1 MPTGDFEQVCT
12 ASSLDS
18 DVPWARPAPSPSLLG
33 TGGSVTC
40 GRAVLTRAVLTT
52 AVLTTAVLTMAV
64 QTAGS
69 PQCSPG
75 SGSALSRSA
84 FLLSQ

>member
-18 DVPWARPAPSPSLLG
+18 DVPWARPAPSPSPLG

-52 AVLTTAVLTMAV
+52 AVLTMAV

-69 PQCSPG
+69 PRCSPG